1 MEEQRE
7 RQKMKKN
14 EASSLHVLVVDDD
27 DNVRMVLQKGL
38 SKLGHHVSSEKTAE
52 EAMSALQRSH
62 FHVVITD
69 IQMSE
74 MSGVELLREI
84 KNLNPLI
91 QVYIITAHSN
101 LEYVIQCMKGGAYDY
116 FEKPIRMNEIVETLN
131 EAARRVARWNQL
143 YQKYS
148 AV

>member
-1 MEEQRE
+1 
-7 RQKMKKN
+7 MKKN
-14 EASSLHVLVVDDD
+14 DVTSLHVLVVDDD
-27 DNVRMVLQKGL
+27 DNVRLVLQKGL
-38 SKLGHHVSSEKTAE
+38 SKLGHHVSLEKTAE
-52 EAMSALQRSH
+52 EALSALQRSH

-74 MSGVELLREI
+74 MTGVELLQEI

-116 FEKPIRMNEIVETLN
+116 FEKPIRLDEIVGTLN
-131 EAARRVARWNQL
+131 EAARRATRWNQL
-143 YQKYS
+143 YKKYS
-148 AV
+148 SL